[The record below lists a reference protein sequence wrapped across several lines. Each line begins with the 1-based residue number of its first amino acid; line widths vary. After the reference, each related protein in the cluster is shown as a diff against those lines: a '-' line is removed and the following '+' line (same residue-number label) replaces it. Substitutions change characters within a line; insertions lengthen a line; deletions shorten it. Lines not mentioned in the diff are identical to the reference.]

1 MMTGGRRLPVAEG
14 DDGPDSV
21 LDGRGGG

>member
-1 MMTGGRRLPVAEG
+1 MTGGRRLPIALG

-21 LDGRGGG
+21 VDGGGGG